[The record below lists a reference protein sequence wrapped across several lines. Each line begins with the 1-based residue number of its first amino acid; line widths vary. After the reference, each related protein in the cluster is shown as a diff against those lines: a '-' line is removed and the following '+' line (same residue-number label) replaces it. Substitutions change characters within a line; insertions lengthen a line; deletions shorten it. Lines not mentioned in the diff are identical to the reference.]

1 MAQWKPVWTGQH
13 EANCL
18 TAKQEKYAFVF
29 MLSWIVQPLLR
40 FLSCLPSEAINLR
53 VKGFFFFFF
62 WEHWQQPTRTFLSPW
77 KIFDWGETSVNNSCR
92 PCVRTDYWDSRLW
105 WWREQPYGCWMH
117 ECFTTKL
124 LAYDRFL
131 IGRVKNHL
139 FFPKKDQEEHG
150 SAWNQWWV
158 LLLTKIMLKRL
169 SLVIN

>member
-1 MAQWKPVWTGQH
+1 MAQCKAVWTGQH

-18 TAKQEKYAFVF
+18 TAYQEKYAFLF
-29 MLSWIVQPLLR
+29 MLSWIVQPLLG
-40 FLSCLPSEAINLR
+40 FLLYLPSEAINLR
-53 VKGFFFFFF
+53 VKAVFFFFLRA
-62 WEHWQQPTRTFLSPW
+62 WQQSTRTFFSSW
-77 KIFDWGETSVNNSCR
+77 KIFDWGETPVNNTCR
-92 PCVRTDYWDSRLW
+92 PCVRTDYWDSKLW

-117 ECFTTKL
+117 ECFTTNL

-158 LLLTKIMLKRL
+158 LLLTKIMQKRL
-169 SLVIN
+169 SLLIN